1 MNNDGTG
8 TFLPV
13 SELEFSS
20 VPGIPISELS
30 SVQVPKNGRNW
41 RNFSS

>member
-8 TFLPV
+8 TFLPG

-30 SVQVPKNGRNW
+30 SEAFLRIIL
-41 RNFSS
+41 RMS